1 MIVRVE
7 HNHGDHINLYEGN
20 HIGIHKLLELEKEGA
35 VNSVVAKGLQVIIN
49 DPKNTL
55 TLELVADNM
64 TRVFIM
70 NDSGKTIDTHYL

>member
-7 HNHGDHINLYEGN
+7 HNHGDHINFYEGN
-20 HIGIHKLLELEKEGA
+20 HIGIHKLLEVGGKN
-35 VNSVVAKGLQVIIN
+35 VKGLQVIIN

-55 TLELVADNM
+55 TLELTEDNM

-70 NDSGKTIDTHYL
+70 NDQGKTIDTHYL